1 MPDLQC
7 PEVVRLQYFKWCHLL
22 YRYLA
27 RKHQS
32 FAIANRICQRLMTI
46 MQRDFPL
53 TKENIRAILRE
64 FGVNQVAE
72 LIVETLNLRE

>member
-1 MPDLQC
+1 
-7 PEVVRLQYFKWCHLL
+7 
-22 YRYLA
+22 
-27 RKHQS
+27 
-32 FAIANRICQRLMTI
+32 